1 MSTVP
6 TTFDNELAKFQR
18 RVVRFHQLL
27 TLNTPASIM
36 RGEKKLITTAVDH
49 LVRFHEQGQRL
60 GPPDVIARIGPKGLE
75 TPHAP
80 TTGH

>member
-1 MSTVP
+1 
-6 TTFDNELAKFQR
+6 
-18 RVVRFHQLL
+18 
-27 TLNTPASIM
+27 M
-36 RGEKKLITTAVDH
+36 RGEKDLSVTAIGR
-49 LVRFHEQGQRL
+49 LVRFHAQGQRL